1 MKKLNLHSSAV
12 LMSILML
19 AAVLSSCRWSSGP
32 KDLQPIIEGRFK
44 TAKAIYY
51 PSSDYKVS
59 AVIVDSDGNVWFIRL
74 NADSEV
80 KDDKQLF
87 NVNTYCR

>member
-1 MKKLNLHSSAV
+1 MKKFNLHSSAV
-12 LMSILML
+12 LMSILM
-19 AAVLSSCRWSSGP
+19 ASVLSSCTWSSGP
-32 KDLQPIIEGRFK
+32 KDLQPIIDGRFK

-59 AVIVDSDGNVWFIRL
+59 AVIVDSSGNVWFIRL
-74 NADSEV
+74 NADAEV

-87 NVNTYCR
+87 NVFTYCR

>member
-74 NADSEV
+74 NADAEV

>member
-1 MKKLNLHSSAV
+1 
-12 LMSILML
+12 ML
-19 AAVLSSCRWSSGP
+19 AAVLSSCTWSSGI
-32 KDLQPIIEGRFK
+32 KDMQPIIDGRFK

-59 AVIVDSDGNVWFIRL
+59 AVIVDSSGNVWFIRL
-74 NADSEV
+74 NADAEV

-87 NVNTYCR
+87 NVFTYCR

>member
-32 KDLQPIIEGRFK
+32 KDLQPIINGRFK

>member
-1 MKKLNLHSSAV
+1 MKKLNLHSFAV
-12 LMSILML
+12 LMSIL
-19 AAVLSSCRWSSGP
+19 VLSSCTWSSGP
-32 KDLQPIIEGRFK
+32 KDLGPIIDGRFK

-59 AVIVDSDGNVWFIRL
+59 AVIVDSSGNVWFIRL
-74 NADSEV
+74 NADAEV